1 MLGCKGCAKLI
12 PLYSVNKPLSCLT
25 MLCRASTAAI
35 NAAIAPDSVANI
47 NADTGA
53 YIWLK
58 DNSAANVAVSPLPCS
73 YPFLQNL
80 GSSGR
85 CNITVSDILM

>member
-1 MLGCKGCAKLI
+1 MQGI
-12 PLYSVNKPLSCLT
+12 
-25 MLCRASTAAI
+25 TAAI

-58 DNSAANVAVSPLPCS
+58 DNSAANVAVSFSTHSCTL
-73 YPFLQNL
+73 LAAL
-80 GSSGR
+80 A
-85 CNITVSDILM
+85 CNTVSVTVHAEDWG